1 MAHYLL
7 LYQLS
12 ADYLQRRGEFRDA
25 HLQLAWQLADQGLLL
40 LGGAVGDPVESAM
53 LLFQTDDQAQIAAF
67 AAADPYVQQGL
78 VTSWRIV
85 PWLTVAGP
93 LAATPL
99 KSVAIAPADVS

>member
-25 HLQLAWQLADQGLLL
+25 HLQLAWQVADQGLLL
-40 LGGAVGDPVESAM
+40 VGGAVGDPIESAM
-53 LLFQTDDQAQIAAF
+53 LLFQTDDPDRITAF
-67 AAADPYVQQGL
+67 ACADPYVQQGL

-99 KSVAIAPADVS
+99 KSVAIPAVGAS